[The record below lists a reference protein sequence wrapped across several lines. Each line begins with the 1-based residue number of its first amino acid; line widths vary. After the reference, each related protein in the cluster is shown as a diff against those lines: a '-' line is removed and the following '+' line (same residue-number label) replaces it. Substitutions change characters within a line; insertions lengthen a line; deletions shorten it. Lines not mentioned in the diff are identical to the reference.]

1 MTRARG
7 ARAAVPAG
15 LACVVLALALAG
27 CGAAAGDEAGEPTS
41 GATPSASATPMATPE
56 SPEPAAGRDGVVV
69 GSASLGAAAARQ
81 HDDAGQVP
89 TEIRYDRLGWSVP
102 VDAVGVADDGQME
115 IPEDALRAG
124 WYRFGPGAGAGA
136 GTTVVAAHAGS
147 YITPEG
153 PFWDLRGARE
163 GDVVELDRAD
173 GGTVRYEVTSVETIE
188 KTTID
193 LGPIFARD
201 GDPRLV
207 LITCGGVWDDD
218 AQSYESNVVV
228 TAVPTGD

>member
-1 MTRARG
+1 VTVRCARTL
-7 ARAAVPAG
+7 ARTVAAP
-15 LACVVLALALAG
+15 LVVALALVG
-27 CGAAAGDEAGEPTS
+27 CSTAADDGAVEPAS
-41 GATPSASATPMATPE
+41 GAPPSASAEPTATPDALTG
-56 SPEPAAGRDGVVV
+56 PDGVVV
-69 GSASLGAAAARQ
+69 GSASLGAAAAREED
-81 HDDAGQVP
+81 HTEQVP
-89 TEIRYDRLGWSVP
+89 TGIRYDRLGWSMP

-124 WYRFGPGAGAGA
+124 WYRFGPGAGADA
-136 GTTVVAAHAGS
+136 GTTVLAAHAGS
-147 YITPEG
+147 SITPEG
-153 PFWDLRGARE
+153 PFWALRGAQV

-188 KTTID
+188 KTAID

-207 LITCGGVWDDD
+207 LITCGGVWDDE